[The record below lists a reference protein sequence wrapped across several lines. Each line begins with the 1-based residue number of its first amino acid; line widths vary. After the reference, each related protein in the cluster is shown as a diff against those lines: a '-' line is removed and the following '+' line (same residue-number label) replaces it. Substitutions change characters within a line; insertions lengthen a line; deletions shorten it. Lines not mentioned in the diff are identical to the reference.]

1 MPAAKK
7 EEAVFE
13 WLHLA
18 SRPSIQA
25 EDAKDE
31 PEEDIPKHDEAAGEV
46 RRTDAGR
53 RQVTAEDAC
62 QEFRAT

>member
-7 EEAVFE
+7 EEAIFE

-18 SRPSIQA
+18 SGPSIQA
-25 EDAKDE
+25 EDAKDK

-46 RRTDAGR
+46 RRAEAGC
-53 RQVTAEDAC
+53 RQVAAEDAC
-62 QEFRAT
+62 QEH